1 MNAYLNLG
9 IDFFGIH
16 FVLTKLSFL
25 ARKHLLFDYILYGK
39 VCKLDVGKS
48 CDRYLKFSFNF
59 LKIVREELIEC

>member
-1 MNAYLNLG
+1 MNAYLG
-9 IDFFGIH
+9 IDFFGMQ

-25 ARKHLLFDYILYGK
+25 VCKHLFLDHIFYGK

-48 CDRYLKFSFNF
+48 CDRYLKFSFHC